1 MNHTPH
7 RPLRLGFIG
16 GAINSAVGYAH
27 YTASTLDKRFELV
40 TGCFS
45 RNPEINA
52 QTGMAYGIQPC
63 RVYKSWRDLIQKEKN
78 NIDALA
84 VLTPTPM
91 HTPILNCALENQ
103 IPLICEKA
111 LTTSL
116 RESLDIEKNVT
127 THAGFLAVTYNYTGY
142 PMVRELREMIKVGR
156 LGTLQQIHVEMPQ
169 EGFSRITNGLTPS
182 PQKWRLSDAEIPT
195 VSLDLGVHAHHLV
208 EFLGAGEAT
217 EVVAD
222 HRSYGLFENILD
234 DVSCIAHYPN
244 NVRVNYWYGK
254 SALGYRNGLRIRIFG
269 SKASAEWVQAEP
281 EEIQWNSQDGR
292 RELIDRGS
300 SQLMTANSTRYTRFK
315 AGHPAG
321 FIEAFAN
328 LYTDIAD
335 LLASKEPHD
344 HSTYVFGPSS
354 AARGLAFLEAVHR
367 SAQNGKR
374 ESIARTSRDLHTQ
387 KLHITQ
393 AISC

>member
-1 MNHTPH
+1 MNPTLH

-45 RNPEINA
+45 RNSEVNA
-52 QTGMAYGIQPC
+52 QTGMAYGIHPG
-63 RVYKSWRDLIQKEKN
+63 RVHESWAELIQKEKN

-91 HTPILNCALENQ
+91 HTPILNCALENK

-111 LTTSL
+111 LTTSV
-116 RESLDIEKNVT
+116 RESLDIEKNVNV
-127 THAGFLAVTYNYTGY
+127 HAGFLAVTYNYTGY
-142 PMVRELREMIKVGR
+142 PMVRELREMIQQGR

-217 EVVAD
+217 EVIAD

-234 DVSCIAHYPN
+234 DVSCIARYPN

-269 SKASAEWVQAEP
+269 SKASVEWVQAEP

-292 RELIDRGS
+292 RERIDRGS
-300 SQLMTANSTRYTRFK
+300 SKLITAHSARYTRFK

-335 LLASKEPHD
+335 LLANKDLHNQSQ
-344 HSTYVFGPSS
+344 YVFGPSS

-367 SAQNGKR
+367 SAQNGKW
-374 ESIARTSRDLHTQ
+374 ESITCTSSGMHTQ
-387 KLHITQ
+387 KLHANE

>member
-27 YTASTLDKRFELV
+27 YTASTLDKRFELI

-45 RNPEINA
+45 RNTEINA
-52 QTGMAYGIQPC
+52 QTGMAYGVRPE
-63 RVYKSWRDLIQKEKN
+63 RVYESWGELIQKEKN
-78 NIDALA
+78 NIDALV
-84 VLTPTPM
+84 VLTPTPI
-91 HTPILNCALENQ
+91 HTPILNYALENQ
-103 IPLICEKA
+103 VPLICEKA

-116 RESLDIEKNVT
+116 QESLNIEKKLA

-142 PMVRELREMIKVGR
+142 PMIRELREMIQQGR

-169 EGFSRITNGLTPS
+169 EGFSRITNGLTPR

-195 VSLDLGVHAHHLV
+195 ISLDLGVHVHHLV
-208 EFLGAGEAT
+208 EFLGAGEAV

-222 HRSYGLFENILD
+222 QRSYGLFENILD
-234 DVSCIAHYPN
+234 DVSCIARYPN

-254 SALGYRNGLRIRIFG
+254 SALGYRNGLRIRVFG

-281 EEIQWNSQDGR
+281 EAIQWNSQDGR
-292 RELIDRGS
+292 REHIDRGS
-300 SQLMTANSTRYTRFK
+300 SHLITANSTRYTRFK

-335 LLASKEPHD
+335 LLASKDLHRN
-344 HSTYVFGPSS
+344 STYVFGTSS
-354 AARGLAFLEAVHR
+354 ATRGLAFLEAVHR
-367 SAQNGKR
+367 SAKNGKW
-374 ESIARTSRDLHTQ
+374 ESIACASSEIRAQPLHANE
-387 KLHITQ
+387 